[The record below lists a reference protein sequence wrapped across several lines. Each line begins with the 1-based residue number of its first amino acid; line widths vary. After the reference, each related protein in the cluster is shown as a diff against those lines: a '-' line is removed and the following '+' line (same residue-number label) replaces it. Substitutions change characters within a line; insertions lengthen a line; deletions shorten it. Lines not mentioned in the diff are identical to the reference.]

1 MLASMPWPSSGIRPR
16 LIQSKSL
23 IGAFLSPVQISC
35 VLVMVSLSQI
45 EFTFVLAQL
54 RALYRNDDLKVP
66 WEMDKSREIFLAI
79 FGNALTL
86 LTQLVPAELLV
97 P

>member
-1 MLASMPWPSSGIRPR
+1 MPWPSSGIRPR

-35 VLVMVSLSQI
+35 VVVMVSLSQI

-54 RALYRNDDLKVP
+54 RALYRNDLKVP
-66 WEMDKSREIFLAI
+66 WEMGKSVEIFLAI

>member
-1 MLASMPWPSSGIRPR
+1 
-16 LIQSKSL
+16 
-23 IGAFLSPVQISC
+23 
-35 VLVMVSLSQI
+35 MVSLSQL

-66 WEMDKSREIFLAI
+66 WEMGKSREIFLAI

>member
-1 MLASMPWPSSGIRPR
+1 MPWPSSGIRPR

-35 VLVMVSLSQI
+35 VVVMVSLSQI
-45 EFTFVLAQL
+45 EFTLLAQL
-54 RALYRNDDLKVP
+54 RALYRNDLKVP
-66 WEMDKSREIFLAI
+66 WEMGKSVEIFLAI